1 VKFIIDAQLPPMMAR
16 WLREAGHEAEHAE
29 TAGLLQTEDG
39 VIWARAEVSGAAIL
53 TKDEDF
59 AERARATSGLPIV
72 VWLRIGNCSNAE
84 LRGWLEPRL
93 AGIVQMAGEGS
104 RIIEVI

>member
-1 VKFIIDAQLPPMMAR
+1 MAR
-16 WLREAGHEAEHAE
+16 WLRAAGHEAEHVE
-29 TAGLLQTEDG
+29 TVGLLQAEDDA
-39 VIWARAEVSGAAIL
+39 IWARAELTRAAIL

-59 AERARATSGLPIV
+59 AERARTASTTPVV

-84 LRGWLEPRL
+84 LRAWFEPRL
-93 AGIVQMAGEGS
+93 AGIVQMVGEGS

>member
-1 VKFIIDAQLPPMMAR
+1 MKFVVDAQLPPVMAR
-16 WLREAGHEAEHAE
+16 WLQEAGHEAGHVED
-29 TAGLLQTEDG
+29 AGLLTAEDAA
-39 VIWARAEVSGAAIL
+39 IWSHAEKTGAAIL

-59 AERARATSGLPIV
+59 ADRARAGDEPPVV

-84 LRGWLEPRL
+84 LRAWFEPRL
-93 AGIVQMAGEGS
+93 AGIVQMAGEDS